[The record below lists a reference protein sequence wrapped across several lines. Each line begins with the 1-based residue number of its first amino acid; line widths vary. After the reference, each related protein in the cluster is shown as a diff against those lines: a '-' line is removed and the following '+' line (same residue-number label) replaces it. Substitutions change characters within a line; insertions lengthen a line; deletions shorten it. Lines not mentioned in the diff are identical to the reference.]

1 MNNNANNGQ
10 SAATA
15 AELRQAFDQ
24 MIERLQDARES
35 IDNPELMPPPATER
49 NLAEGYRYLLGFFHG
64 SIERALED
72 PHHPRFRRAIHP
84 LNKSTIDNA
93 DAVYLRAAID
103 GERSYRIRGRTASSE
118 HWRGGAAAP
127 GRRAPQYVIFELASG
142 YAGDSG
148 SLAELR
154 PGSRIN
160 TGILDSTAIEVD
172 SDGSFEILLAPERPS
187 GHRGNFIPT
196 VRESLGIR
204 HVGQHL
210 TCRQLFH
217 DWESEDL
224 LDLEI
229 LMEGCEREPAAPWDV
244 SRACDMLRTAGELT
258 DNQMRFWN
266 AFYTVPLGT
275 YGRVKGTIETESGA
289 SFMPTNAMNQPN
301 ALGIATGGGQ
311 STNLYAGGVYYL
323 EADETL
329 LIEATLPVEPLFL
342 GVHLSNLWGESLD
355 FESYQSS
362 LNRVQ
367 TVVGADG
374 VFRWVV
380 AHRDPGFANWLDT
393 TGLDHGFVTF
403 RASYSTQPDRSLW
416 PSLEARKLSFKEL
429 DRCLPRDAPR
439 RTPEQRGDALLARHR
454 HVQRRYRQY

>member
-1 MNNNANNGQ
+1 MRDQHNPDP
-10 SAATA
+10 AAQ
-15 AELRQAFDQ
+15 LRQAFDA
-24 MIERLQDARES
+24 MIERLRAARDA
-35 IDNPELMPPPATER
+35 IDTPALMPPPATGR
-49 NLAEGYRYLLGFFHG
+49 NLAEGYRYLLGFLHG

-103 GERSYRIRGRTASSE
+103 GERGYRIRGRAADSA
-118 HWRGGAAAP
+118 HWRGAEAAA

-154 PGSRIN
+154 PGTRIN
-160 TGILDSTAIEVD
+160 TGTLDSTQLEVGE
-172 SDGSFEILLAPERPS
+172 DGSFDILLAPARPP
-187 GHRGNFIPT
+187 GYTGNFIAT
-196 VRESLGIR
+196 VRDSRGVR
-204 HVGQHL
+204 HVGRHL

-217 DWESEDL
+217 DWECEDL

-229 LMEGCEREPAAPWDV
+229 LMEGCEAEPAAPCDPA
-244 SRACDMLRTAGELT
+244 RACEMLHSVGELT
-258 DNQMRFWN
+258 DHQMRFWN
-266 AFYTVPLGT
+266 AFYTVPLGS
-275 YGRVKGTIETESGA
+275 YGRVPGTIATGSDE

-311 STNLYAGGVYYL
+311 STNLYAGGVYRL
-323 EADETL
+323 EPGEAL
-329 LIEATLPVEPLFL
+329 LVEAAVPVEPLFL

-367 TVVGADG
+367 TRVGADG
-374 VFRWVV
+374 VYRWVV
-380 AHRDPGFANWLDT
+380 SHTDPGVANWLDT

-403 RASYSTQPDRSLW
+403 RASYAQPPEQSLW
-416 PSLEARKLSFKEL
+416 PRLSARKVTLAEL
-429 DRCLPRDAPR
+429 EQHLPADAAR
-439 RTPEQRGDALLARHR
+439 STPQQRKQDILMRHR